1 MENILVDGDGLSLYA
16 SLKDERN
23 KSNCTGGC
31 AQTWPPLL
39 SSFVLAGE
47 GVQIGLFR
55 PVTRDDGSSHV
66 TYDGHPLYNFSGDS
80 QAGEAKGQG
89 VGGSWFVVSPDGE
102 PVTGR

>member
-1 MENILVDGDGLSLYA
+1 MENILVDGDGLTLYA
-16 SLKDERN
+16 SLKDEGN

-55 PVTRDDGSSHV
+55 PTTRDDGSSHV